1 MMARTGS
8 GTDRLADI
16 VLAEA
21 KEAWDEGLAAYVY
34 LPPPGVEG
42 WELSQ
47 SVSAVLS
54 LGWLLQS
61 SALGGNTDGVSQSS
75 RAMFT
80 FLRPWGG

>member
-1 MMARTGS
+1 MMVRTATES
-8 GTDRLADI
+8 PADS

-21 KEAWDEGLAAYVY
+21 KEAWDDGLPAFVY

-42 WELSQ
+42 PELSR

-54 LGWLLQS
+54 IGWLLQS
-61 SALGGNTDGVSQSS
+61 SALGGNTDGVGLTS

-80 FLRPWGG
+80 FLRPYGS